1 MMMKRILVVFVAMI
15 FIVGLVGLAFAA
27 NEVSGKITKIEGNK
41 ITIKAMDGK
50 ETTVEV
56 KSGKDL
62 KVGEE
67 VTVKDGVAT
76 KMMKK
81 KAVEGC

>member
-1 MMMKRILVVFVAMI
+1 MMMKRILVALVAMI
-15 FIVGLVGLAFAA
+15 FIVGLVGLVFAA

-41 ITIKAMDGK
+41 LTIKSMDGK